1 MIATDRAR
9 HSRPAPLTRAVVV
22 KAVFTDYLA
31 MTVGAAAYAL
41 SVSFFTAPN
50 SIAPGGVTGIATML
64 NYLMYVPIGATALI
78 LNIPLFIWGVI
89 ENGTRFIF
97 RTVIATATASLF
109 IDLFTL
115 IPLHYEG
122 ERVLAA
128 LFGGILSGCGL
139 GLIFLRGGSTGGTDI
154 IGRNLHVRYPYLSVG
169 SVILLC
175 DAVVI
180 LLAAIVYGSIENALY
195 AVIAIFCSTKV
206 IDAVVFGFSR
216 DNGKLLIVITADPD
230 RVSKALLTKADRG
243 ATVLTARGGYS
254 GESRGVILCAAHP
267 RDAYRVRSVIN
278 EVDPSS
284 FIITAPA
291 SSVSGLGF
299 TNSTA

>member
-9 HSRPAPLTRAVVV
+9 HSRPGSVTRAAEVR
-22 KAVFTDYLA
+22 AVLTDYLV

-50 SIAPGGVTGIATML
+50 SIAPGGVTGIATLLNHLML
-64 NYLMYVPIGATALI
+64 VPIGATALI

-97 RTVIATATASLF
+97 RTVIASATASLF

-115 IPLHYEG
+115 IPVHYEG
-122 ERVLAA
+122 ERVIAA

-154 IGRNLHVRYPYLSVG
+154 IGRNLHARYPYLSVG
-169 SVILLC
+169 SIILIA

-216 DNGKLLIVITADPD
+216 DNGKLLIVVTSASEK
-230 RVSKALLTKADRG
+230 VSEALIKKADRG
-243 ATVLTARGGYS
+243 VTVLSARGGYS
-254 GESRGVILCAAHP
+254 GEARGVILCAAHP
-267 RDAYRVRSVIN
+267 RDAFRVRSVIN
-278 EVDPSS
+278 EADPSA

-291 SSVSGLGF
+291 TAVSGLGF
-299 TNSTA
+299 TNITA